1 MSKTKMEV
9 LIFIGYVIAIFLL
22 ALPVLFIPVGG

>member
-1 MSKTKMEV
+1 MEV